1 VSDPYLLLRLIH
13 ILSATLLFGTG
24 LGTAYFLWRAN
35 RSGDV
40 AAIART
46 ARHVVTADWLFVA
59 GPGVIQLAT
68 GAALVEVAGYS
79 WDEGWILLALG
90 LFLLAFVC
98 WLPVVG
104 LQMRMR
110 DLAEAARDRG
120 EALPAAYARLARAW
134 FLLGWPAFIAM
145 IGIYTLMVFRP

>member
-1 VSDPYLLLRLIH
+1 MIDPYLLLRLIH

-35 RSGDV
+35 QSGDV

-59 GPGVIQLAT
+59 VPGVVQIST
-68 GAALVEVAGYS
+68 GTALVEIAGYD
-79 WDEGWILLALG
+79 WDEAWLLAAIA
-90 LFLLAFVC
+90 LFLLAFAC

-120 EALPAAYARLARAW
+120 ESLPASFARLARLW
-134 FLLGWPAFIAM
+134 FILGWPAFAAM
-145 IGIYTLMVFRP
+145 IGIYVLMVFRP

>member
-1 VSDPYLLLRLIH
+1 MSDPYLLLRLIH

>member
-1 VSDPYLLLRLIH
+1 MDPYLPLRLIH

-24 LGTAYFLWRAN
+24 LGTAHFMWRAN

-59 GPGVIQLAT
+59 IPGVVQFAS
-68 GAALVEVAGYS
+68 GAALVEVAGYR
-79 WDEGWILLALG
+79 WNEGWILLALG
-90 LFLLAFVC
+90 LFFLAFAC

-110 DLAEAARDRG
+110 NMAEAARDRG

-134 FLLGWPAFIAM
+134 FLLGWPAFAAM
-145 IGIYTLMVFRP
+145 IGIYVLMVFRP

>member
-1 VSDPYLLLRLIH
+1 VIDPYLLLRLTH

-35 RSGDV
+35 RSGDI
-40 AAIART
+40 AEIART
-46 ARHVVTADWLFVA
+46 AHHVVTADWIFVA
-59 GPGVIQLAT
+59 GPGIVQLAS
-68 GAALVEVAGYS
+68 GIALVEIAGYN
-79 WDEGWILLALG
+79 WDEAWLLAALA
-90 LFLLAFVC
+90 LFLLAFAC

-120 EALPAAYARLARAW
+120 EALPAAYARLTRLW
-134 FLLGWPAFIAM
+134 FVLGWPAFAAM